1 MKHFGKA
8 VVSSRFVILIAAVLL
23 LIPSIIGIRGTRIN
37 YDMLVY
43 LPDTIET
50 MQGQD
55 ILVNEFGTGAIS
67 MLIVEG
73 KEDKEI
79 VRLKEQVEAVDHV
92 KDVIWYD
99 SFADISIP
107 KELLP
112 QKLLDVFVRGD
123 ATLLAVTY
131 DTSTSADETMEAVTA
146 IRELLDDHSFL
157 QGTNAVVSDTK
168 ILCEE
173 EEPVYVGLA
182 VLLALIITGLAMDTF
197 AAPVLFLLSIGCAI
211 LYNMGTN
218 VFLGEISYVTKA
230 VAAVLQLGVTMDYS
244 IFLWHSFEENME
256 HTADSKEA
264 MASAIQ
270 ATFQSVVGSS
280 DPSVHD
286 PGVPA
291 AGPEDPAQAAGPEAR
306 ISSGMGG
313 EALPG
318 GPRALCPYL
327 DPGSDRLLPDG
338 RLLRSGQIPAH
349 VPSFRGGAREAAGYL

>member
-146 IRELLDDHSFL
+146 IRALLDDHSFL
-157 QGTNAVVSDTK
+157 QGTNAVVTDTK

-197 AAPVLFLLSIGCAI
+197 AAPVLFLLSQLMMHRFRI
-211 LYNMGTN
+211 L
-218 VFLGEISYVTKA
+218 
-230 VAAVLQLGVTMDYS
+230 
-244 IFLWHSFEENME
+244 
-256 HTADSKEA
+256 
-264 MASAIQ
+264 
-270 ATFQSVVGSS
+270 
-280 DPSVHD
+280 
-286 PGVPA
+286 
-291 AGPEDPAQAAGPEAR
+291 
-306 ISSGMGG
+306 
-313 EALPG
+313 
-318 GPRALCPYL
+318 
-327 DPGSDRLLPDG
+327 
-338 RLLRSGQIPAH
+338 SGQKPQSSTPLKISPQIFF
-349 VPSFRGGAREAAGYL
+349 S